1 MYRSLAALCAALT
14 LMSQAGCKG
23 DSTTPEYWESSIQ
36 QSRRAEDRI
45 RMVEALRT
53 SGKMNESFL
62 PMLHEKLSSEKKP
75 EVKAALARALG
86 DLKHPSSVEPLK
98 AALDPAAADMSSQ
111 LANKAMVTTLGAIG
125 DVRAVPALVPLLR
138 ARDNYTRI
146 EAVQVLGAMKA
157 KEAVEPL
164 IALAT
169 DDNVEPFLNK
179 KAIEALG
186 NIGDPRAAPALVRM
200 LTKERKG
207 KSFYVESSFALFQLG
222 SPAADA
228 LLPALEGKDEELLKW
243 AKSNGVNPAS
253 YTMKAATVLG
263 DLREKRAVGALL
275 KQLSFT
281 HSDAQIQALVR
292 MQAADALA
300 RMRATEAVKPLAG
313 LVMET
318 DFTVREAYV
327 RALARLGGRDALPG
341 LEKAAATGDWYSREL
356 AVKGLV
362 MLGDGREVP
371 LLQKLATAE
380 PAKTAADCKASG
392 EEGCED
398 AAKLGKQR
406 ADTIAKHAKL
416 LTVAQECASN
426 AGCWVQKMDKA
437 DPLLLERAALEV
449 GRTGTAEHA
458 GALAAK
464 TGERNTEARMAVIL
478 GLGWLMDGSQD
489 TAKKVREASLP
500 ALRKQLQDEQ
510 GMTQFAS
517 VNEDLRRLV
526 MRIDRT

>member
-1 MYRSLAALCAALT
+1 MFRSLAALCVALSFFS
-14 LMSQAGCKG
+14 LAGCKG
-23 DSTTPEYWESSIQ
+23 DPGTPEYWGSNIQ
-36 QSRRAEDRI
+36 QSRRPEDRI

-53 SGKMNESFL
+53 SGKLNASFL
-62 PMLHEKLSSEKKP
+62 PMLHEHLATEKKP
-75 EVKAALARALG
+75 EVRAALARALG
-86 DLKHPSSVEPLK
+86 DLKSTDSVEPLK

-138 ARDNYTRI
+138 AKDNYTRI

-169 DDNVEPFLNK
+169 DETVEPFLNK

-186 NIGDPRAAPALVRM
+186 HIGDPRAAPALVRM

-222 SPAADA
+222 QPAADA
-228 LLPALEGKDEELLKW
+228 LLPALEGKDQELLKW
-243 AKSNGVNPAS
+243 AQANGVNPAS
-253 YTMKAATVLG
+253 YAMKAATVLG
-263 DLREKRAVGALL
+263 DLREKRAVGTLL

-281 HSDAQIQALVR
+281 HSDPQIQALVR

-300 RMRATEAVKPLAG
+300 RMRAAEAVKPLAG
-313 LVMET
+313 LVAET
-318 DFTVREAYV
+318 DPTVRDAYV
-327 RALARLGGRDALPG
+327 RALSRLGGRDALPA

-356 AVKGLV
+356 AVRGLA
-362 MLGDGREVP
+362 MLGDAREAP
-371 LLQKLATAE
+371 LMQKLAAAE
-380 PAKTAADCKASG
+380 PTKTAADCKATG

-398 AAKLGKQR
+398 VAKLGKQR
-406 ADTIAKHAKL
+406 AEEIAKYAKL
-416 LTVAQECASN
+416 LEAAQACTGN
-426 AGCWVQKMDKA
+426 AGCWVQRMEKA

-449 GRTGTAEHA
+449 GRSGSAEHA
-458 GALAAK
+458 AALAARM
-464 TGERNTEARMAVIL
+464 GERNTDARMAVIL
-478 GLGWLMDGSQD
+478 GVGWLLEDSRD
-489 TAKKVREASLP
+489 AAKKVKEASLP
-500 ALRKQLQDEQ
+500 TLRKQLQEEQ

>member
-1 MYRSLAALCAALT
+1 MSRSLVALCAALM
-14 LMSQAGCKG
+14 LLSQAGCKG

-36 QSRRAEDRI
+36 QSRRAEDRV

-53 SGKMNESFL
+53 SGKMNASFL
-62 PMLHEKLSSEKKP
+62 PMLHEKLASEKKP
-75 EVKAALARALG
+75 EVRAALARALG

-98 AALDPAAADMSSQ
+98 AALDPAAGDMSSQ

-125 DVRAVPALVPLLR
+125 DVSAVPALVPLLR
-138 ARDNYTRI
+138 AKDNYTRI

-169 DDNVEPFLNK
+169 DESVEPFLNK

-186 NIGDPRAAPALVRM
+186 HIGDPRAAPALVRM

-222 SPAADA
+222 QPAADA
-228 LLPALEGKDEELLKW
+228 LLPALEGKDQELLKW
-243 AKSNGVNPAS
+243 AQANGVNPAS
-253 YTMKAATVLG
+253 YAMKAATVLG

-281 HSDAQIQALVR
+281 HSDPQIQALVR

-313 LVMET
+313 LVAET
-318 DFTVREAYV
+318 DPTVRDAYV
-327 RALARLGGRDALPG
+327 RALSRLGGRDALPA

-356 AVKGLV
+356 AVKGLA
-362 MLGDGREVP
+362 MLGDAREAP
-371 LLQKLATAE
+371 LMQKLAAAE
-380 PAKTAADCKASG
+380 PAKTAADCKATG

-398 AAKLGKQR
+398 VAKLGKQR
-406 ADTIAKHAKL
+406 AEEIAKYAKL
-416 LTVAQECASN
+416 LEAAQACTGN
-426 AGCWVQKMDKA
+426 AGCWVQRMEKA

-449 GRTGTAEHA
+449 GRSGSAEHA
-458 GALAAK
+458 AALAARM
-464 TGERNTEARMAVIL
+464 GERNTDARMAIIL
-478 GLGWLMDGSQD
+478 GVGWLLEDSRD
-489 TAKKVREASLP
+489 AAKKVKEASLP
-500 ALRKQLQDEQ
+500 ALRKQLQEEQ